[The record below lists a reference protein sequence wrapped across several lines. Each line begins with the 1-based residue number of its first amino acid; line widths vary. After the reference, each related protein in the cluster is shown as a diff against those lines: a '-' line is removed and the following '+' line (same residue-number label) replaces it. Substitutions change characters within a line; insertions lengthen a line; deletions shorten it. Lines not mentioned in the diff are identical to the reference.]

1 MKVLWFSNIEI
12 NDNISSTGTW
22 IFTMAN
28 ELLAS
33 GQVELINITEG
44 NVDKFE
50 RRDIGK
56 LKQLIIPKSKLK
68 KGLPNNDIIE
78 GIVEWVEEIKPDMI
92 HIWGTE
98 NFWGLL
104 FSRGFLH
111 QKVIIDIQGLKY
123 IWCKYFFT
131 GLTINNIFGCIAF
144 KDFIRPQFSIFGRA
158 KSFKKWGNYELEILK
173 KINNIGVQSKWVHSH
188 MKIVNPRAN
197 LFESKIQLRKPFLIS
212 DKWNKNN
219 CEQYRIFT
227 STSAVLSYK
236 GLHILIEAI
245 SLLKKNYPNIKLAI
259 AGHISN
265 KGIRQN
271 GYDKFVINK
280 IEKNNLSDNIIWLG
294 SLDAESLAK
303 ELLKSNVCV
312 VPSFIES
319 YCVALE
325 EALTLGT
332 PSVVSFSGAMPEL
345 AKHEFSALYYSSTD
359 AVDCASQIEKLF
371 EFSRAETISKNAVE
385 SKKERLNKINFAQ
398 EQLNVYRS
406 IINNE

>member
-22 IFTMAN
+22 IYTMAN
-28 ELLAS
+28 ELLES
-33 GQVELINITEG
+33 GQVELINVTEG
-44 NVDKFE
+44 NVNKFE
-50 RRDIGK
+50 LRDVGK

-68 KGLPNNDIIE
+68 NGLPNDNIIK
-78 GIVEWVEEIKPDMI
+78 GLVKWVDEIKPDII
-92 HIWGTE
+92 HVWGTE

-104 FSRGFLH
+104 FSRGFLN

-123 IWCKYFFT
+123 ILRKYFFT
-131 GLTINNIFGCIAF
+131 GLTINNIFDCIAF
-144 KDFIRPQFSIFGRA
+144 KDIMRPQYSIFGSA
-158 KSFKKWGNYELEILK
+158 KSFKKWGIYELEILRN
-173 KINNIGVQSKWVHSH
+173 INNIGVQSKWVHSH
-188 MKIVNPRAN
+188 MKIVNPKAN
-197 LFESKIQLRKPFLIS
+197 LFESKIQLRKPFLNCN
-212 DKWNKNN
+212 KWDKNN
-219 CEQYRIFT
+219 YEKYRIFT

-236 GLHILIEAI
+236 GLHVLLDAI
-245 SLLKKNYPNIKLAI
+245 SLLKRKYPNIKLVI
-259 AGHISN
+259 AGHISS

-271 GYDKFVINK
+271 GYDKFIMNK
-280 IEKNNLSDNIIWLG
+280 IKKNDLLDNIIWLG
-294 SLDAESLAK
+294 SLDAESLVN

-345 AKHEFSALYYSSTD
+345 AKHEFSALYYSSID

-371 EFSRAETISKNAVE
+371 DLSLAETISKNAIE
-385 SKKERLNKINFAQ
+385 SKKERLNKINFAE